1 LFYWRLFLIFLIGW
15 APPVLAIVNME
26 DLHLGAQE
34 QGFSGLF
41 SLSGSGA
48 SGNTEKYDI
57 RAGTRLQWHQDKTT
71 DFMILD
77 YTYGRASGATYADKG
92 FFHLRHIN
100 QIVPELAWEGFGQAE
115 RNEFTRLQ
123 FRGLAGGGARF
134 TVGERSSLRAQYLG
148 TGVFY
153 ISETLTRIPGLT
165 DDGIERLWRANI
177 YYVIKYKVNEHV
189 KLMSSSYYQPAFR
202 KTSDYRVM
210 ETASLSVELAR
221 RLSLTLGIEV
231 VHDNEPPQAIR
242 STDVSYRTGISYQF

>member
-34 QGFSGLF
+34 QGFNGLF

-77 YTYGRASGATYADKG
+77 YTYGRALGATYADKG

-134 TVGERSSLRAQYLG
+134 TVGERSSLRAQYFG

-165 DDGIERLWRANI
+165 DDGVERLWRANI
-177 YYVIKYKVNEHV
+177 YYVIKYKFSEHV
-189 KLMSSSYYQPAFR
+189 KLLSSTYYQPAFR